1 MAAANAGGGKLSAAT
16 ALRARRHRAGE
27 SATRRIGWLF
37 VVGSACFALASLPGA
52 SSLSE
57 DAVGIVYFTG
67 SIFFTSAALEQLRT
81 CDRADR
87 SDLWSALIQF
97 AGTLLFNV
105 NTFDAMIDRLT
116 TRQQNLLVWA
126 PDVIGSAC
134 FLIAS
139 AIALVTVWR
148 AAFFAPARRI
158 ARLNMIGSVAFG
170 ASALAAFVLP
180 DTGEFADATIVR
192 SMTLLGAL
200 CFLWAASLLVR
211 TD

>member
-1 MAAANAGGGKLSAAT
+1 VSAAT

-27 SATRRIGWLF
+27 SATERIGWLF
-37 VVGSACFALASLPGA
+37 IVGSACFALASLPGA
-52 SSLSE
+52 SSLSD
-57 DAVGIVYFTG
+57 DAVGVVYFMG
-67 SIFFTSAALEQLRT
+67 SIFFTTAALEQLRT
-81 CDRADR
+81 CDWTDR
-87 SDLWSALIQF
+87 GDLWSALVQF

-105 NTFDAMIDRLT
+105 NTFDAMSDRLS
-116 TRQQNLLVWA
+116 TRQQDLLVWA
-126 PDVIGSAC
+126 PDAIGSVC

-139 AIALVTVWR
+139 GIALVAVWR
-148 AAFFAPARRI
+148 DAFFAPARRI

-180 DTGEFADATIVR
+180 ATDELLDATIAR

-211 TD
+211 RG